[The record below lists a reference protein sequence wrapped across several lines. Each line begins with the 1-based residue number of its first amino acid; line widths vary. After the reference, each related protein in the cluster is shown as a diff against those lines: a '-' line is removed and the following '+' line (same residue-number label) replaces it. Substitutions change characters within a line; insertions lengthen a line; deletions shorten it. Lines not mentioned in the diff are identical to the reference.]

1 MYHQS
6 QHRTV
11 ISLALSAVL
20 LLLTVWPVMA
30 AGIVANEKIS
40 LELREQLYTLPGN
53 TVMKVGVIF
62 VDPPSFEADA
72 AERLAALR
80 EDYNKGKLTA
90 SQLFDDED
98 FDAVD
103 LDIALRR
110 RAIAE
115 FYAER
120 NELCVEQLKGLV
132 ERVEYVGMYASY
144 ADLTAKA
151 ADVPKIAALD
161 CVSCVFSEEGVRAEN
176 EADWTLPLFTEDP
189 ARFADGTAE
198 GYPPD
203 LSIDGGRSEGWLN
216 GDIDRD
222 WRVTPSDA
230 RLALRASVGLWT
242 PFICE
247 QFWTADINDDMKITA
262 EDARA
267 ILRAAVGL
275 ERLSS

>member
-11 ISLALSAVL
+11 ISLVLSAVL

-110 RAIAE
+110 RANAE
-115 FYAER
+115 VYAEWNGR
-120 NELCVEQLKGLV
+120 CVEQLEGLA
-132 ERVEYVGMYASY
+132 ERVEYVGRYASY
-144 ADLTAKA
+144 ADLTAKVSN
-151 ADVPKIAALD
+151 VPAIAALD
-161 CVSCVFSEEGVRAEN
+161 CVSYVFSEESVRSEN
-176 EADWTLPLFTEDP
+176 ETDWALPLFQEDP
-189 ARFADGTAE
+189 ARFADTGAE

-203 LSIDGGRSEGWLN
+203 LAVDGTRNEGWLN

-222 WRVTPSDA
+222 GHVTASDA
-230 RLALRASVGLWT
+230 RLALRAGVCLWT

-247 QFWTADINDDMKITA
+247 QFYAADINDDMKITA

-275 ERLSS
+275 ETL